1 VRGGPV
7 EHGQVSSGSGDPAC
21 PSRQFASRRIQHP
34 GAAEPE
40 ALRMVRMR
48 VIHAL
53 GEIVAEEGLQ
63 AASAERVAELASVS
77 MRSFT
82 QLFGDVQGCVQAGC
96 AEGLKRAACGV
107 RRAAQAAPADARH
120 AAGLDGLL
128 SFSEQ
133 EPELARLCV
142 VGVLAGPSPGPPGET
157 GPLPRPPK
165 ETGPLPRPP
174 EETEE
179 SQEAGATLGS
189 ALGTVRD
196 VLAGIA
202 AHSRVEAHA
211 LGARPAEQRQLE
223 RLLAR
228 LLALGVIRETHAG
241 WALTD
246 DGHAVLRVCGG
257 GTAPGHARV

>member
-1 VRGGPV
+1 MRGGPV
-7 EHGQVSSGSGDPAC
+7 EHGQVGSGSGDPAR
-21 PSRQFASRRIQHP
+21 PSRQIVSRRLEHP
-34 GAAEPE
+34 KAAEPE

-53 GEIVAEEGLQ
+53 AEIVADEGLQ
-63 AASAERVAELASVS
+63 AASAERVAELARVS
-77 MRSFT
+77 THSFT
-82 QLFGDVQGCVQAGC
+82 QLFGDVRGCVQAGC
-96 AEGLKRAACGV
+96 AEGLRRAACGV
-107 RRAAQAAPADARH
+107 RRAARAAPADARL
-120 AAGLDGLL
+120 AGGLDALL
-128 SFSEQ
+128 LFSEQ

-157 GPLPRPPK
+157 GPLPRPPD
-165 ETGPLPRPP
+165 ETGPLPHPP
-174 EETEE
+174 ETEE
-179 SQEAGATLGS
+179 LQEASATLGW
-189 ALGTVRD
+189 ALGTVRE

-202 AHSRVEAHA
+202 ARSRVEAHA
-211 LGARPAEQRQLE
+211 LGAQPAAQRQLE

-257 GTAPGHARV
+257 GIAPGRARV